1 MGSGVKECPQCGSQ
15 SSEAALSCQGCGTS
29 FPADEIKESTAPLSG
44 EQTNLG
50 LRADSSRKER
60 QLPLIELLLVCFVG
74 FGGALFLSLYILFTG
89 TTPSQPVRGDFRWW
103 YTILHQVGV
112 LALLWYVLQRRS
124 QSFSDLGLFW
134 KAKEVA
140 VAPLLWFVCS
150 IAAYISQLTIRGLG
164 GFPSKSDP
172 NAQAATFLFSSGI
185 GFGTMVFQFVN
196 PFFEELI
203 ARAYLI
209 TRLKELT
216 NSLALAVITSVV
228 FQVSYHFYQGGWTAL
243 SHTGVFLLLSLYYA
257 KTNRILA
264 PILAHMIFDVSAT
277 LYYMLKPVN

>member
-1 MGSGVKECPQCGSQ
+1 MGSGVKACRNCGSQ

-29 FPADEIKESTAPLSG
+29 FPTDEINESTALSSD
-44 EQTNLG
+44 EPTTSDS
-50 LRADSSRKER
+50 RANTLRKER
-60 QLPLIELLLVCFVG
+60 QLQVFELLLVCVVG

-89 TTPSQPVRGDFRWW
+89 TTPSQPLRGDFRWW
-103 YTILHQVGV
+103 YAILHQVGV
-112 LALLWYVLQRRS
+112 LALLWYVLKRRS
-124 QSFSDLGLFW
+124 QTFSDLGLFW

-150 IAAYISQLTIRGLG
+150 VVAYICQLMIYGFG
-164 GFPSKSDP
+164 GFSSKSDP
-172 NAQAATFLFSSGI
+172 NAQAATFLFSNGI
-185 GFGTMVFQFVN
+185 GIGTFVFQFIN
-196 PFFEELI
+196 PFFEELV

-216 NSLALAVITSVV
+216 NSLALAVFTSVM
-228 FQVSYHFYQGGWTAL
+228 FQVSYHLYQGGWTAL
-243 SHTGVFLLLSLYYA
+243 SHTGLFLVLSLYYA

-277 LYYMLKPVN
+277 FYYLLKPLH

>member
-1 MGSGVKECPQCGSQ
+1 M
-15 SSEAALSCQGCGTS
+15 S
-29 FPADEIKESTAPLSG
+29 FPADEIKESTAPPSG
-44 EQTNLG
+44 ELTNLG
-50 LRADSSRKER
+50 SRADTSRKER
-60 QLPLIELLLVCFVG
+60 QLQIFELLLVCFVG

-89 TTPSQPVRGDFRWW
+89 TSPSEAVRGDFRWW

-150 IAAYISQLTIRGLG
+150 IVAYISKLIIRSLG
-164 GFPSKSDP
+164 GFPPGSDP
-172 NAQAATFLFSSGI
+172 NAKAAALLFSNGIGIATFI
-185 GFGTMVFQFVN
+185 YQFIN

-203 ARAYLI
+203 VRAYLI
-209 TRLKELT
+209 TRIRELT
-216 NSLALAVITSVV
+216 NSLVLAIIASVA

-243 SHTGVFLLLSLYYA
+243 SYTGVFLVLSLYYA

-277 LYYMLKPVN
+277 LYYLLKPLH